1 MELYV
6 DDVVRVLVRH
16 FNDTDQVVYYS
27 SYKFSSD
34 FFTSTPRTQVTFS
47 VLHWSGS
54 RLEGRLRLRHTNCA
68 SEGSQDALR

>member
-27 SYKFSSD
+27 GYKFSIS
-34 FFTSTPRTQVTFS
+34 S
-47 VLHWSGS
+47 H
-54 RLEGRLRLRHTNCA
+54 
-68 SEGSQDALR
+68 